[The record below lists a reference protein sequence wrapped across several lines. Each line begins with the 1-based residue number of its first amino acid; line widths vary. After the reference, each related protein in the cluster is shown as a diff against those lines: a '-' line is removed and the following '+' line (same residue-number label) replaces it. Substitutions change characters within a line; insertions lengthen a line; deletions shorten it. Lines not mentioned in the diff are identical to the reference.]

1 MNNSSKTSKQ
11 MRICQN
17 TNKEGDTYTHML
29 TLIVVIYSIQMVLL
43 NMQTVKNKQQEW
55 SHSKPSD

>member
-1 MNNSSKTSKQ
+1 MK
-11 MRICQN
+11 ICQN
-17 TNKEGDTYTHML
+17 TNKEGDTYTHMC
-29 TLIVVIYSIQMVLL
+29 TLIVVIYSIQLVLL